1 MITYESAIEC
11 LTTILERQFSKS
23 GHVPTTVVIVGGTA
37 LAAHGIRLLSDDV
50 DYYSTEIDEDV
61 VHDVEEAYR
70 SKYGDTFK
78 IDATPTENLW
88 GPLLLRDIAQSPIHQ
103 TLVVGSAVVQIR
115 KLSREDLVM
124 VKLIAGR
131 EKDEQDL
138 LLLADKTDP
147 GTLAA
152 RFNQVIGW
160 YGDRAS
166 VIEFT
171 DRFVDHL
178 ETAHGVN
185 ALDVIDTLS
194 VPSYVKDM
202 LKESRETVD
211 ATKTPSP

>member
-11 LTTILERQFSKS
+11 LTTILERQLSKS
-23 GHVPTTVVIVGGTA
+23 GHVPTTLVVVGGTA
-37 LAAHGIRLLSDDV
+37 LAAHGIRMLSDDV

-115 KLSREDLVM
+115 KLSREDLVL

-138 LLLADKTDP
+138 LLLADQTDP
-147 GTLAA
+147 ETLAA

-178 ETAHGVN
+178 ESAHGVN
-185 ALDVIDTLS
+185 ALDLIDNLS
-194 VPSYVKDM
+194 VPSYVKEM
-202 LKESRETVD
+202 LKESREIVD
-211 ATKTPSP
+211 VAKKPSP